1 MTDMRTNDGPRTDIL
16 EGSYQLDIPDEILQ
30 NVPDDV
36 RADDTLLRQYLL
48 RALSIGIQA
57 IGSASVNLDLTIIQR
72 AFEEVH
78 DTMTEQQ
85 EHAQKALTEL
95 LESDLTGED
104 SKLVRQLQ
112 HFLGEEGKMAKILQ
126 KLADP
131 ENTGSIPL
139 VVREELEK
147 ALEDESNRIGRLLD
161 STDPDSQ
168 LGQFLRTLQTQQ
180 DNLNTKVDE
189 RMKAMQLDFEKQM
202 GEWREALRIDERQAE
217 HDEELAEMLDKSTQK
232 GIHFENDAVD
242 ELLDIAGAYGD
253 EIEHTGGEGEGGTRR
268 KVGDI
273 VIVINSPGIDQIR
286 VSIEAKSGGIS
297 KKDLLR
303 QIRAGVDNRN
313 ADCGIGLMDLKHKQ
327 VRQDIYEE
335 HGENLLICVDW
346 ANQEWLSLE
355 VAYRSLRAR
364 LIAEEVRARSEDEI
378 DQVALSKHIQ
388 DALSELS
395 EFQSMKNNT
404 SEAVK
409 LMTGVR
415 QALDA
420 REKGILDHL
429 KRAERLLK

>member
-1 MTDMRTNDGPRTDIL
+1 MTKLWSSRKT
-16 EGSYQLDIPDEILQ
+16 SYGTVT
-30 NVPDDV
+30 VPS
-36 RADDTLLRQYLL
+36 LP
-48 RALSIGIQA
+48 S
-57 IGSASVNLDLTIIQR
+57 
-72 AFEEVH
+72 
-78 DTMTEQQ
+78 
-85 EHAQKALTEL
+85 
-95 LESDLTGED
+95 
-104 SKLVRQLQ
+104 
-112 HFLGEEGKMAKILQ
+112 
-126 KLADP
+126 
-131 ENTGSIPL
+131 
-139 VVREELEK
+139 
-147 ALEDESNRIGRLLD
+147 
-161 STDPDSQ
+161 
-168 LGQFLRTLQTQQ
+168 
-180 DNLNTKVDE
+180 
-189 RMKAMQLDFEKQM
+189 
-202 GEWREALRIDERQAE
+202 
-217 HDEELAEMLDKSTQK
+217 
-232 GIHFENDAVD
+232 
-242 ELLDIAGAYGD
+242 
-253 EIEHTGGEGEGGTRR
+253 
-268 KVGDI
+268 
-273 VIVINSPGIDQIR
+273 
-286 VSIEAKSGGIS
+286 KSGGIS

-303 QIRAGVDNRN
+303 QIRAGVENRN

-327 VRQDIYEE
+327 IRQDIYEE